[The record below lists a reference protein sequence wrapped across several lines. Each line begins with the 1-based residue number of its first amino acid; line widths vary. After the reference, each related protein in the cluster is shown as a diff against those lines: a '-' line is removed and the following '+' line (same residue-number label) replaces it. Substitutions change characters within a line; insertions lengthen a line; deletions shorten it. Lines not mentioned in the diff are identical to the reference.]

1 MKIPM
6 PRPAV
11 SKNVSGIEIT
21 RMSTKIVASEP
32 SAIKTRLSGTV
43 AGNSI
48 PASRS
53 ASRIRV
59 ARPAKKTSLPS
70 APVCQPV
77 TESVSPSAWLPAY
90 QSVNAEMAR
99 TSPAIQARRS
109 PQ

>member
-1 MKIPM
+1 M
-6 PRPAV
+6 
-11 SKNVSGIEIT
+11 
-21 RMSTKIVASEP
+21 
-32 SAIKTRLSGTV
+32 
-43 AGNSI
+43 

-59 ARPAKKTSLPS
+59 ASPQKKTSLPS

-77 TESVSPSAWLPAY
+77 TESVKPSAWLPEY
-90 QSVNAEMAR
+90 QSVKAEIAS